1 MRLKIAKLAA
11 SPVPTL
17 VSKPRFRNDLL
28 LDQTWPQDVN
38 YLRDTYN
45 DIADIWEV
53 MKDPSQDEE
62 LYHRTEPRLQELVGS
77 LEDVAKQVHQM
88 PVVGRFM
95 TNARHDFE
103 IATMYA
109 HSKDFASA
117 VLYQSYSLVK
127 VHDVLEMLTRE
138 GSKAPRNRFSSFH
151 DKTAYGYDISG
162 EVFEGSGEIANRENQ
177 KNINDTAQPQDHHE
191 TGTNPANVTHDTD
204 ADKEF
209 PELGAKKNKR
219 VNWPP
224 RTR

>member
-45 DIADIWEV
+45 DIADIWEAL
-53 MKDPSQDEE
+53 KDPSQDKE
-62 LYHRTEPRLQELVGS
+62 LYSHTEPRLQELVGG

-88 PVVGRFM
+88 PIIPRTM

-109 HSKDFASA
+109 HSTDFASA

-127 VHDVLEMLTRE
+127 IHSVLETLTRE
-138 GSKAPRNRFSSFH
+138 ASKTPRNRFSNLNG
-151 DKTAYGYDISG
+151 KTAYGYDISG

-177 KNINDTAQPQDHHE
+177 KNINDTAEPQDHHE
-191 TGTNPANVTHDTD
+191 TPANPANLLHDTD

-209 PELGAKKNKR
+209 PALAEKKNKR

>member
-11 SPVPTL
+11 SPVPAL

-53 MKDPSQDEE
+53 VKDPSQDEE
-62 LYHRTEPRLQELVGS
+62 LYRRTEPRLQELVGG
-77 LEDVAKQVHQM
+77 LEDVSKQVHQM
-88 PVVGRFM
+88 PFVSRFM

-103 IATMYA
+103 IASMYA
-109 HSKDFASA
+109 HSTDFASA

-127 VHDVLEMLTRE
+127 IHYVLESLTRE
-138 GSKAPRNRFSSFH
+138 GSKTPRNRFSSFN
-151 DKTAYGYDISG
+151 DKKAYGYDISG

-177 KNINDTAQPQDHHE
+177 TNINDTAQPQDHHE
-191 TGTNPANVTHDTD
+191 TGVNPANVTHDTD

-209 PELGAKKNKR
+209 PELAERKHKR
-219 VNWPP
+219 VSWPP